1 MIRRLLRYLFH
12 GPARAESNIPII
24 NQRRAELGKLSDD
37 ELRAA
42 GRTATDLLEV
52 IAITA
57 VVAARVLG
65 LDMFDV

>member
-1 MIRRLLRYLFH
+1 MIRRLLHYLFH

-42 GRTATDLLEV
+42 
-52 IAITA
+52 
-57 VVAARVLG
+57 
-65 LDMFDV
+65 